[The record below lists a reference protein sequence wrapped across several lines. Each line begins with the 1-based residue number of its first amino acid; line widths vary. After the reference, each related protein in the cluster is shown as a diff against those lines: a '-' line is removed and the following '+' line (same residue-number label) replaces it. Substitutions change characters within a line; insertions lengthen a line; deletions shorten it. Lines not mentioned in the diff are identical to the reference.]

1 VNYSEHASFSG
12 VNVLFGLNDDE
23 ILLKSLMA
31 EKDWYVVTCGRTFT
45 WSKALFHH
53 EFLRKMI
60 LTTQRVVFLRANEI
74 DLAISVDVINRAVY
88 DRARN
93 GDSYFRLELKNG
105 DAISVIFRH
114 VGLQR
119 LMGIFRLAA
128 QNQITQEWILA
139 INDLV
144 KRKEFP

>member
-1 VNYSEHASFSG
+1 M
-12 VNVLFGLNDDE
+12 LFRLNDDE
-23 ILLKSLMA
+23 ILLKSLIA
-31 EKDWYVVTCGRTFT
+31 DKDWYVVTCGRTLT
-45 WSKALFHH
+45 LSKALFRR
-53 EFLRKMI
+53 EFLRKMM

-74 DLAISVDVINRAVY
+74 DSAISVDAISRAVY

-93 GDSYFRLELKNG
+93 GDSYLRLEFKNG
-105 DAISVIFRH
+105 DAISVIFQH
-114 VGLQR
+114 GGIQR

>member
-1 VNYSEHASFSG
+1 M
-12 VNVLFGLNDDE
+12 FGLNDDE
-23 ILLKSLMA
+23 ILLKSLIA

-45 WSKALFHH
+45 WSKTLFRR
-53 EFLRKMI
+53 EFLRKII
-60 LTTQRVVFLRANEI
+60 LTTQRVIFLRANEI
-74 DLAISVDVINRAVY
+74 DSAIPVDVISRAVY
-88 DRARN
+88 DRART
-93 GDSYFRLELKNG
+93 GDSYLRLELKNG
-105 DAISVIFRH
+105 DATSVIFRH
-114 VGLQR
+114 EGLQR